1 MKEVNELLSET
12 EKKYLDGSYTPTDR
26 YKSTLNTRIR
36 KKAVNELE
44 DMFLICRNKERII
57 PKTNNVKNWD
67 DVKTF
72 CDTTN
77 VK

>member
-1 MKEVNELLSET
+1 MLSEK
-12 EKKYLDGSYTPTDR
+12 EKKYLDGSFVPSSSTYQSAL
-26 YKSTLNTRIR
+26 KSRIR
-36 KKAVNELE
+36 QKSARELE
-44 DMFLICRNKERII
+44 DLFLICRNKERII
-57 PKTNNVKNWD
+57 PKTDKAKNWA